1 MIIRS
6 IFNYYLPDHF
16 PGAEGVVTRDPMQ
29 VTFFLYHEMEK
40 SVQVTYSIVGTSTTD
55 GPKSFPSNPQGLILP
70 VLLSVTYPSIW
81 PTVFNCV

>member
-55 GPKSFPSNPQGLILP
+55 VPISFPANPHGL
-70 VLLSVTYPSIW
+70 TF
-81 PTVFNCV
+81 PT

>member
-16 PGAEGVVTRDPMQ
+16 LGAEGVVTRDPMQ

-55 GPKSFPSNPQGLILP
+55 GP
-70 VLLSVTYPSIW
+70 
-81 PTVFNCV
+81 

>member
-55 GPKSFPSNPQGLILP
+55 GPKSCGLYPHGLTRP
-70 VLLSVTYPSIW
+70 VLLST
-81 PTVFNCV
+81 T